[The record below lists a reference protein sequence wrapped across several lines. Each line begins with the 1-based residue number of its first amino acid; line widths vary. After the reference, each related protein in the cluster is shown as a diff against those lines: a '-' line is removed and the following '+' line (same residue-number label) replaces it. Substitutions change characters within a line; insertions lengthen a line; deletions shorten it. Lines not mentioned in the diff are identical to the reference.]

1 MHVHHLLTYFA
12 SSPVVCY
19 LQVILHDLDFNPE
32 NDRQA
37 EDRCHRIGQTK
48 AVRVYRLVSEGSVDE
63 DIYEIGE
70 RKRKLT
76 TAVLSDKKTGSS
88 SAKKRSSSG
97 AAGGGKDDA
106 DGDIGEIGRILQVPY
121 CTLLFVVISLLTYLY
136 SIKSTYSVHCN
147 ETKFNAMKQWASRYR
162 KWVATMEQE

>member
-1 MHVHHLLTYFA
+1 MQASTFFYCLLTLFTYA
-12 SSPVVCY
+12 PTVCQP
-19 LQVILHDLDFNPE
+19 QVILHDLDFNPE

-76 TAVLSDKKTGSS
+76 TAVLSDKKTGGNSA
-88 SAKKRSSSG
+88 AKKRPS
-97 AAGGGKDDA
+97 AASA
-106 DGDIGEIGRILQVPY
+106 
-121 CTLLFVVISLLTYLY
+121 
-136 SIKSTYSVHCN
+136 
-147 ETKFNAMKQWASRYR
+147 
-162 KWVATMEQE
+162 